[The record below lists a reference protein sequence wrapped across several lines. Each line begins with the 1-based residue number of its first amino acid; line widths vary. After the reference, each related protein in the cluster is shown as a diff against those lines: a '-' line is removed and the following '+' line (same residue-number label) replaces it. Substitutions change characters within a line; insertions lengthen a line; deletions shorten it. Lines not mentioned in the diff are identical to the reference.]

1 MVANQGEG
9 RIYIKIHQ
17 TKLNQYGRQSD
28 IQNNLDNHSVVVY
41 ILWNEIKEWNE
52 GRRRN
57 VIKPTELRIT
67 LHDLNLLLVHMK
79 MAWKGHDAN

>member
-1 MVANQGEG
+1 MAFNQGICVKIHQTKSNQNGRQSGEG

-41 ILWNEIKEWNE
+41 IL
-52 GRRRN
+52 
-57 VIKPTELRIT
+57 
-67 LHDLNLLLVHMK
+67 
-79 MAWKGHDAN
+79 